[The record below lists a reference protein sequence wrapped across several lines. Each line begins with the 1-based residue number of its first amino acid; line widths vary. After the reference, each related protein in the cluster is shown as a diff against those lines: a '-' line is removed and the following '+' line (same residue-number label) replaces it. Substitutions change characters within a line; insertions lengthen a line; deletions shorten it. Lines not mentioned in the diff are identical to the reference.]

1 MSIKKII
8 KNLMKLGNVS
18 QSIVPVPNFFLDKS
32 EKNLETF
39 KISNKK
45 SSYYRDRDL
54 FQKINDLN
62 LNHNQRSSKRKSEEE
77 NKEKYIPIY
86 NRTFYPN
93 NANLKNTYF
102 PNIIDSSK
110 TKTIYPESGYQKFAD
125 YKNKTNY
132 NKFFNP
138 DLREQIMHDT
148 KNLID
153 RINANYQINKWDE
166 FDHRTTFNRF
176 YQTAY
181 SPITDVINTDG
192 DIKEEFSNTLRDKA
206 ISLKTINSRTKSAL
220 NDLMDKKQMKEELEK
235 KIKNELSNKSKE
247 QFLDEMLETNKT
259 NLLNLQYNNDEPFE
273 YNKKDKKFIKDNEY
287 ITKGINKTELY
298 KDFPSK
304 TRMEYDKKLI
314 NPRKKLNKM
323 INENLLVQKGKY
335 NYNERELYNCQNEMW
350 IRPLHKDAYYVSK

>member
-1 MSIKKII
+1 
-8 KNLMKLGNVS
+8 MKLGNVS

-110 TKTIYPESGYQKFAD
+110 TKTIYPESGYQQFVD

-153 RINANYQINKWDE
+153 R
-166 FDHRTTFNRF
+166 
-176 YQTAY
+176 
-181 SPITDVINTDG
+181 
-192 DIKEEFSNTLRDKA
+192 
-206 ISLKTINSRTKSAL
+206 
-220 NDLMDKKQMKEELEK
+220 
-235 KIKNELSNKSKE
+235 
-247 QFLDEMLETNKT
+247 
-259 NLLNLQYNNDEPFE
+259 
-273 YNKKDKKFIKDNEY
+273 
-287 ITKGINKTELY
+287 
-298 KDFPSK
+298 
-304 TRMEYDKKLI
+304 
-314 NPRKKLNKM
+314 
-323 INENLLVQKGKY
+323 
-335 NYNERELYNCQNEMW
+335 
-350 IRPLHKDAYYVSK
+350 